1 MKLEARCVGEAH
13 TYDLFNG
20 KPKCEGIPVFQGKMS
35 VQSMLATWDFGIM
48 MEHENFGFLPHLSM
62 EMTYLVMLVT
72 TSLIRN
78 EYWQEMT
85 TKSALTQHKLN
96 NNQGFSEPLSKQFL
110 YMNPQSIPFPANFE
124 Q

>member
-1 MKLEARCVGEAH
+1 MW
-13 TYDLFNG
+13 N
-20 KPKCEGIPVFQGKMS
+20 KMS
-35 VQSMLATWDFGIM
+35 VQSMLTTWDFGIM
-48 MEHENFGFLPHLSM
+48 MEHENFGFLTHISM
-62 EMTYLVMLVT
+62 GMTYLVMLVT

-96 NNQGFSEPLSKQFL
+96 NNQGFSEPLSKQFY
-110 YMNPQSIPFPANFE
+110 YMKAQSIPFPAIFE